1 MTVTGVAVVS
11 LCVGGVALGL
21 LAFLWACGRAD

>member
-1 MTVTGVAVVS
+1 MNLTGAVVFAS
-11 LCVGGVALGL
+11 CVGGVALGL

>member
-1 MTVTGVAVVS
+1 MTITGAVMFS
-11 LCVGGVALGL
+11 LCVGGVALAV

>member
-1 MTVTGVAVVS
+1 MSLTGAAVVS
-11 LCVGGVALGL
+11 LCIGGVALAM